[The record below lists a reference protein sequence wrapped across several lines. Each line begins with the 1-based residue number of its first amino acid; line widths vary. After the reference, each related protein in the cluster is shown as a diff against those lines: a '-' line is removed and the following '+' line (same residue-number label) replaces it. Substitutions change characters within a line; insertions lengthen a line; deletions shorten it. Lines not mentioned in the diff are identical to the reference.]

1 MVSLITG
8 GDGFVGRYLAAAIAK
23 EGHQVV
29 VSSNVADDSNGV
41 YKLNIL
47 DSENIMDIL
56 NKYNV
61 DNIFHLA
68 AQSSVAESWK
78 NPNNT
83 ININVIGTT
92 NLLEALK
99 KIEYKGKLLLIGSSE
114 EYGMQDYSKPV
125 NEENIMN
132 PGNIYAATKVMQEML
147 GKIYSNAYGLD
158 IIMTRSFNHIGVGQ
172 SPLFVVSDFCKQ
184 VAEIEKGIKEPVIKV
199 GNLSSQ
205 RDFTDVRDIVQAYIL
220 LTKYG
225 QKGNV
230 YNIGS
235 GKARSI
241 QEILNIILSFSKG
254 NINIYVDE
262 SKYRPIDIPVIE
274 ADITKLQSHTNWQP
288 YYRIEDTILEVLNYW
303 REVS

>member
-158 IIMTRSFNHIGVGQ
+158 IIMTRSFNHIGAGQ

-241 QEILNIILSFSKG
+241 QEILNIILSFSKEK
-254 NINIYVDE
+254 IDVFVDE
-262 SKYRPIDIPVIE
+262 SKYRPIDIPIIQ
-274 ADITKLQSHTNWQP
+274 ADITKLQSHTNWQIN
-288 YYRIEDTILEVLNYW
+288 YSINDTILEVLNYW
-303 REVS
+303 RKIL

>member
-8 GDGFVGRYLAAAIAK
+8 GDGFVGKYLSSALIN
-23 EGHQVV
+23 EGQKVIIT
-29 VSSNVADDSNGV
+29 SNMAADDSV
-41 YKLNIL
+41 CRLDIL

-56 NKYNV
+56 NKYNI

-99 KIEYKGKLLLIGSSE
+99 NIEYKGKVLLIGSSE

-158 IIMTRSFNHIGVGQ
+158 IVMTRSFNHIGAGQ

-220 LTKYG
+220 LAKYG
-225 QKGNV
+225 RKGNI
-230 YNIGS
+230 YNVGS

-241 QEILNIILSFSKG
+241 QEILDIILSFTNEK
-254 NINIYVDE
+254 INIQVDK
-262 SKYRPIDIPVIE
+262 SKYRPIDIPVIQ
-274 ADITKLQSHTNWQP
+274 ADITKLQNHTNWQIN
-288 YYRIEDTILEVLNYW
+288 YNINDTILDVLNYW
-303 REVS
+303 RKVL

>member
-47 DSENIMDIL
+47 DSENIMYIL

-158 IIMTRSFNHIGVGQ
+158 IIMTRSFNHIGAGQ

-241 QEILNIILSFSKG
+241 QEILNIILSFSKEK
-254 NINIYVDE
+254 IDVFVDE